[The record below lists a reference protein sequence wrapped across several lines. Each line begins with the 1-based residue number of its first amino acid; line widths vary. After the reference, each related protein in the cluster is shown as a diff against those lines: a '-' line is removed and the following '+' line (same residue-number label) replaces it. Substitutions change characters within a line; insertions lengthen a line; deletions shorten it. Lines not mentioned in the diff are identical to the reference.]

1 MESIFIKEELKNNLV
16 SFIRYLAKNIRDNEK
31 DLSLKD
37 KEELSLELNI
47 AIKDLEF
54 IIKYCLID

>member
-16 SFIRYLAKNIRDNEK
+16 NFIRYLAKNIRDNEK
-31 DLSLKD
+31 DLSVKD
-37 KEELSLELNI
+37 KEELCLELNL

-54 IIKYCLID
+54 IIKYFLKD

>member
-1 MESIFIKEELKNNLV
+1 MESKLIKEELKNNLV
-16 SFIRYLAKNIRDNEK
+16 NFIRYLAKNIRDNEK

-54 IIKYCLID
+54 IIKYCLKD